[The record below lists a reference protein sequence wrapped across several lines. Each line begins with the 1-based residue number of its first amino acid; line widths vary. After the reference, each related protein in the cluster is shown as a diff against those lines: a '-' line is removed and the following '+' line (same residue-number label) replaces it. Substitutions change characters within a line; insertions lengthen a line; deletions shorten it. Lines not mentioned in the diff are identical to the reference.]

1 MSVIRRAGRRVQFRE
16 YGKEGMPDTVVY
28 IRSQPRYGDQ
38 VVAFPTLYQL
48 KQWWPSQR
56 LRVVARD
63 DVGRYYTS
71 LPWVDEFVR
80 VSSFREH
87 VRCLPARANASIN
100 LHHSSE
106 RYGLV
111 SLLRRPALR
120 MGFRNNRLSDGAWT
134 HSHPKNIGEYIGL
147 ANLRLLGT
155 YRSFDP
161 HQAALNCF
169 RAIAEQRKRPVAP
182 VDVVMIPGGGSGP
195 FKRWSIAHY
204 IRLADLL
211 KTSIGRG
218 TQFSFVL
225 GPDEA
230 AELEL
235 INSLRRPEFRIEYC
249 RTIPELSALMLRARL
264 IVANDCGPSHIAQG
278 VGVPYVG
285 VFNESNPEW
294 FWQRPGAVDVVP
306 DVVGAGINSIPPE
319 KVLAA
324 CLAAIAADPV
334 ERTELAAA

>member
-134 HSHPKNIGEYIGL
+134 HSHPKNIGEYIGGQSAAAGHL
-147 ANLRLLGT
+147 PFLR
-155 YRSFDP
+155 SP
-161 HQAALNCF
+161 PAALNCF
-169 RAIAEQRKRPVAP
+169 REIAEQRKRPVAP
-182 VDVVMIPGGGSGP
+182 VDVVMIPAAAPVRSSAGASRTTSGWRTCSRP
-195 FKRWSIAHY
+195 RSGAARSFPSCW
-204 IRLADLL
+204 
-211 KTSIGRG
+211 GR
-218 TQFSFVL
+218 TRPPS
-225 GPDEA
+225 
-230 AELEL
+230 EL

-324 CLAAIAADPV
+324 CWRRSPPI
-334 ERTELAAA
+334 R

>member
-1 MSVIRRAGRRVQFRE
+1 MSVIRRAGRRVQFRNTGRGYAG
-16 YGKEGMPDTVVY
+16 YGRLYQEPAPL
-28 IRSQPRYGDQ
+28 RDQ

-56 LRVVARD
+56 LRVVARMTWG
-63 DVGRYYTS
+63 VTTRPCPGWMNS
-71 LPWVDEFVR
+71 
-80 VSSFREH
+80 
-87 VRCLPARANASIN
+87 CACPASANTCAACPRANASIN

-134 HSHPKNIGEYIGL
+134 HSHPRTSANTSAP

-169 RAIAEQRKRPVAP
+169 REIAEQRKRPVAP

-204 IRLADLL
+204 IRWRTCSRPRSGAARSFPSCWGRTGRQRTDQQPARVRNSGS
-211 KTSIGRG
+211 SIA
-218 TQFSFVL
+218 
-225 GPDEA
+225 GPFR
-230 AELEL
+230 
-235 INSLRRPEFRIEYC
+235 SCRR
-249 RTIPELSALMLRARL
+249 
-264 IVANDCGPSHIAQG
+264 
-278 VGVPYVG
+278 
-285 VFNESNPEW
+285 
-294 FWQRPGAVDVVP
+294 
-306 DVVGAGINSIPPE
+306 
-319 KVLAA
+319 
-324 CLAAIAADPV
+324 
-334 ERTELAAA
+334 

>member
-1 MSVIRRAGRRVQFRE
+1 
-16 YGKEGMPDTVVY
+16 
-28 IRSQPRYGDQ
+28 
-38 VVAFPTLYQL
+38 
-48 KQWWPSQR
+48 
-56 LRVVARD
+56 
-63 DVGRYYTS
+63 
-71 LPWVDEFVR
+71 
-80 VSSFREH
+80 
-87 VRCLPARANASIN
+87 
-100 LHHSSE
+100 
-106 RYGLV
+106 
-111 SLLRRPALR
+111 

-169 RAIAEQRKRPVAP
+169 REIAEQRKRPVAP

-230 AELEL
+230 AE
-235 INSLRRPEFRIEYC
+235 
-249 RTIPELSALMLRARL
+249 RTDQQPAPSGIPDRVLPDHS
-264 IVANDCGPSHIAQG
+264 
-278 VGVPYVG
+278 
-285 VFNESNPEW
+285 
-294 FWQRPGAVDVVP
+294 GAVGADAARAP
-306 DVVGAGINSIPPE
+306 D
-319 KVLAA
+319 
-324 CLAAIAADPV
+324 
-334 ERTELAAA
+334 RRQ